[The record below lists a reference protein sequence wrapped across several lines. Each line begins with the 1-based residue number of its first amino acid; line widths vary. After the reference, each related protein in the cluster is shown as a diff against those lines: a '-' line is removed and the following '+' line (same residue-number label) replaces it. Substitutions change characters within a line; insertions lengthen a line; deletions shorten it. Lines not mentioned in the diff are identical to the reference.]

1 MRPKKEEAMGIMIVY
16 TLAAATFMTGCM
28 AQPKPAT
35 PVSYTFAYNIPKA
48 AAQPLPVTIALVRP
62 SFADPAAFAQSPHAR
77 EAGSAFVSSMKSDLE
92 KMLVAKGFKVTGP
105 YDSIDVMTFPEK
117 KTADL
122 TLTPVVDVRATE
134 QVTNRSTDIG
144 NPLFPYQA
152 QEGVSVVSGWVS
164 LVMLEPLTS
173 EKIWIKRIEVS
184 PMQEGFV
191 WKYQLVQRG
200 NQVVT
205 HTLEDTRGNSVA
217 AALSKVYPKV
227 MQATWD
233 YFHPDEVLL
242 MKKQAEE
249 ARRLKRY

>member
-1 MRPKKEEAMGIMIVY
+1 MVRYSVLMLTILLFVA
-16 TLAAATFMTGCM
+16 GCI

-35 PVSYTFAYNIPKA
+35 PVSYAFAFNIPKA
-48 AAQPLPVTIALVRP
+48 AAQPLPVTVALVRP

-77 EAGSAFVSSMKSDLE
+77 EAGSAFVSSMKADLE

-122 TLTPVVDVRATE
+122 TLTPIVDVRAAE
-134 QVTNRSTDIG
+134 QITNKTGTGSVF
-144 NPLFPYQA
+144 FPYQA
-152 QEGVSVVSGWVS
+152 DGVYVVSGWVS
-164 LVMLEPLTS
+164 LVMLEPLTG

-184 PMQEGFV
+184 PVQQSFL
-191 WKYQLVQRG
+191 WKYQLVQSG
-200 NQVVT
+200 YQVST
-205 HTLEDTRGNSVA
+205 HTIEDTRAHSVA
-217 AALSKVYPKV
+217 AALSKIYPKV
-227 MQATWD
+227 MQTTWD